1 MCHLLRRS
9 TCMSSCPSFP
19 LSLLGLSF
27 LFIQIRQVSNMI
39 MRSSGPLKSGAW
51 GIWSFI
57 RVTGNTSIGV
67 LLETTRWRRITF
79 RGSINCLWRRWD
91 GIFGYLTSHEAYCL
105 CVGNHSGH
113 NLHTRGWGDMR
124 WRASPTGIRTR
135 YHPVNGGTMLPT
147 ELKMLAITVKTS
159 SVLDQAMADI
169 GIEPIIQPYNRQCC
183 TLPSSWL
190 SALKVMYV
198 RISYTYHPTYMI
210 YIQIMHNLQ
219 CFKKKNGW

>member
-1 MCHLLRRS
+1 MSYLSFSHFNHACHRMCHLLRRS

-91 GIFGYLTSHEAYCL
+91 GIFGYLTSNEACYL
-105 CVGNHSGH
+105 CVGNHTSH

-124 WRASPTGIRTR
+124 MKVQPNRDSNPVPPSQWRNQATDWANEAGF
-135 YHPVNGGTMLPT
+135 ML
-147 ELKMLAITVKTS
+147 EFKLLR
-159 SVLDQAMADI
+159 
-169 GIEPIIQPYNRQCC
+169 NR
-183 TLPSSWL
+183 
-190 SALKVMYV
+190 K
-198 RISYTYHPTYMI
+198 
-210 YIQIMHNLQ
+210 
-219 CFKKKNGW
+219 